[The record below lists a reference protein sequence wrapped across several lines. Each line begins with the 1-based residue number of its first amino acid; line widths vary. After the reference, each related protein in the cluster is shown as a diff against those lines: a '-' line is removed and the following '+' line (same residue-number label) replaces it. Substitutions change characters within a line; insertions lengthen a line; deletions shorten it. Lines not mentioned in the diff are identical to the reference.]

1 MNRFRRILLHVACW
15 LGALAAPAWA
25 VLMYETSLPDL
36 LWWKR
41 TYVSASSFVW
51 SALVSL
57 ALLLLLVLGIYLCLV
72 AIRKAYF
79 GRGTDPSRG
88 VIRFRTVA
96 VVIVFVLSILPVSLL
111 ALACPACLIL
121 GIAGIFMGD
130 LLRGLALV
138 GLAIVSGLIP
148 FAIFRISKYTLE
160 S

>member
-25 VLMYETSLPDL
+25 VLMLETSLPDL

-41 TYVSASSFVW
+41 TYVSASSLVW

-57 ALLLLLVLGIYLCLV
+57 ALLLLLVLGIYLCIV

-79 GRGTDPSRG
+79 GRGADPSRG

-96 VVIVFVLSILPVSLL
+96 VAIVLVLSVLPIGMLVI
-111 ALACPACLIL
+111 ACPVCLIS
-121 GIAGIFMGD
+121 GIIEMFYN
-130 LLRGLALV
+130 LHRGLALV

>member
-25 VLMYETSLPDL
+25 VLMLETSLPDL
-36 LWWKR
+36 LWSKR
-41 TYVSASSFVW
+41 TYVSASSLVW

-57 ALLLLLVLGIYLCLV
+57 ALLLLLVLGIYLCIV

-79 GRGTDPSRG
+79 GRGTDPSRR

-96 VVIVFVLSILPVSLL
+96 VAIVFVLSILPICMLVI
-111 ALACPACLIL
+111 ACPACLIL

-130 LLRGLALV
+130 LLRGLALA

>member
-25 VLMYETSLPDL
+25 VLMLETSLPDL

-41 TYVSASSFVW
+41 TYVSASSLVW

-79 GRGTDPSRG
+79 GRGADPSRG

-96 VVIVFVLSILPVSLL
+96 VAIVLVLSVLPIGMLVI
-111 ALACPACLIL
+111 ACPVCLIL

-138 GLAIVSGLIP
+138 GLAIVNGLIP
-148 FAIFRISKYTLE
+148 FAIFRICKYTLE
-160 S
+160 T